1 MSHEVPA
8 VVVAKRDGGVVAQN
22 APARRLMGAGRGKHC
37 WDVVGG
43 LENAEGLPC
52 QRDCVAGLLA
62 SGMERSQHTRP
73 RLAGQRHHLTC
84 IPVDDVVVCT
94 LGRGAR
100 EWPEKWQSLT
110 LREREVLQLLAEG
123 ETTSGAAT
131 LLGVSESTLRTH
143 VEKMRNKLGVNTRA
157 ALVAEG
163 FRLGYL
169 G

>member
-1 MSHEVPA
+1 MSNEVPA
-8 VVVAKRDGGVVAQN
+8 VVVAKRNGDVVAQN
-22 APARRLMGAGRGKHC
+22 APARLLMGAGTGKSC
-37 WDVVGG
+37 WDMFGG
-43 LENAEGLPC
+43 LENAVGLPC
-52 QRDCVAGLLA
+52 QRNCVGGLLN

-73 RLAGQRHHLTC
+73 TIAGQRHHLTC

-94 LGRGAR
+94 LGRGTGGR
-100 EWPEKWQSLT
+100 PEKWQSLT
-110 LREREVLQLLAEG
+110 AREREVLQLLAEG
-123 ETTSGAAT
+123 ETTPGAAT

-143 VEKMRNKLGVNTRA
+143 VEKMRNKLGVSTRA